1 MHVAIT
7 IRNQLHA
14 GGLWFGPGIL
24 MFPTSLR
31 KSILNQFKKSSHFMR
46 NRSFLSN
53 LKSYTGPTRK
63 EKDTIGE
70 IEVPSS
76 CLWGAQTQR
85 YIQNVNLC

>member
-1 MHVAIT
+1 MEKAPQKEIKTYHSESFNEKQGDCKVT
-7 IRNQLHA
+7 L
-14 GGLWFGPGIL
+14 GF

-31 KSILNQFKKSSHFMR
+31 KTFKNHLKISTQFMR
-46 NRSFLSN
+46 NRSFLAH
-53 LKSYTGPTRK
+53 LTTDTGPTRK

-85 YIQNVNLC
+85 

>member
-1 MHVAIT
+1 MGRGSLNRPLCMLPT
-7 IRNQLHA
+7 ILRFGLRSQISKIAGNFNQ
-14 GGLWFGPGIL
+14 
-24 MFPTSLR
+24 
-31 KSILNQFKKSSHFMR
+31 MR
-46 NRSFLSN
+46 NRSFLAN

-85 YIQNVNLC
+85 

>member
-1 MHVAIT
+1 MKVLVAV
-7 IRNQLHA
+7 A
-14 GGLWFGPGIL
+14 GGEIESL
-24 MFPTSLR
+24 MFPTSFRLGL
-31 KSILNQFKKSSHFMR
+31 KTKLTEFSASKINQMR
-46 NRSFLSN
+46 NRSFLAN

-85 YIQNVNLC
+85 

>member
-1 MHVAIT
+1 
-7 IRNQLHA
+7 
-14 GGLWFGPGIL
+14 
-24 MFPTSLR
+24 
-31 KSILNQFKKSSHFMR
+31 MR

-70 IEVPSS
+70 IDVPSL

-85 YIQNVNLC
+85 

>member
-1 MHVAIT
+1 
-7 IRNQLHA
+7 
-14 GGLWFGPGIL
+14 
-24 MFPTSLR
+24 MFPTCSIFRFGL
-31 KSILNQFKKSSHFMR
+31 KSKFLQLSKIKNFNQMR
-46 NRSFLSN
+46 NRSFLLN

-85 YIQNVNLC
+85 